1 MSVAIMGQLLIART
15 PVLSDKNFKIH
26 QIEKKT
32 LIQASE
38 SFRSTLFFQI
48 SEDSFE
54 AFMKARKNM
63 YRIELKMEQISMYV
77 ADCVEFLKKEN
88 TKNLLRSTLDKIN
101 RVADD
106 VTELLKEVFDD
117 FHSLGQLIR
126 PVIETILTSLEVKK
140 KEITDEIGIGEK
152 IEAKFKMEQHE
163 RIDKLLKNLEGAEK
177 YFKEKRK
184 DLDDTISKSKLS
196 VWRSCF
202 CYVDLEEEE
211 SLEDV
216 RKTLEKAENKV
227 KKIKEKVKEDQK
239 EVERPDEHF
248 ESLKGMRDDIDKVLD
263 RNETLQILNDGLHYL
278 GQYQDK
284 WSSMHRYFNKMRND
298 FTQVT
303 EFSAGKVE
311 ENAIEEL
318 NKSVQMTLEFCA
330 KMHHSSK
337 MYVQVFDRH
346 TTKIISLR
354 RLMLCIHHSDNG
366 EAQNILV
373 SFCEK
378 ACNGIKEMYK
388 KGIAQ
393 ATRDIEDSSIGK
405 CQ

>member
-216 RKTLEKAENKV
+216 RQTLEKAENKV

-263 RNETLQILNDGLHYL
+263 RNEALQILNEGL
-278 GQYQDK
+278 
-284 WSSMHRYFNKMRND
+284 N
-298 FTQVT
+298 
-303 EFSAGKVE
+303 
-311 ENAIEEL
+311 
-318 NKSVQMTLEFCA
+318 
-330 KMHHSSK
+330 
-337 MYVQVFDRH
+337 
-346 TTKIISLR
+346 
-354 RLMLCIHHSDNG
+354 
-366 EAQNILV
+366 
-373 SFCEK
+373 
-378 ACNGIKEMYK
+378 
-388 KGIAQ
+388 
-393 ATRDIEDSSIGK
+393 
-405 CQ
+405 